1 MGKATFLVDM
11 DGFDSGYGIYYR
23 DREITVL
30 KAYLSS
36 YPLVE
41 LFCNTK
47 LFFLYQVL
55 IMRDPVSVADLVKH

>member
-23 DREITVL
+23 EITVL

-36 YPLVE
+36 CPLVE
-41 LFCNTK
+41 LFSNTQ
-47 LFFLYQVL
+47 LFFFT
-55 IMRDPVSVADLVKH
+55 RF

>member
-23 DREITVL
+23 EITVL

-36 YPLVE
+36 CPLVE

-55 IMRDPVSVADLVKH
+55 IMRNPVSVADLVKH